1 MRISLGKWDQ
11 VAITKAYHQSL
22 IMTVSGPILYKEF
35 AAFFSTKHTIE
46 KAYIKRPSTLFT
58 KFFLRSYISSF
69 NLQCISLNQKARK
82 NSHTSFTP
90 HLRITEEVFQ
100 FPSKQGLPATQFTP
114 CSCSW
119 VAIYFCDFYI
129 TILLWLCSLC
139 SKAAL
144 HELRLIT
151 YEGLYFLILF
161 TTKLFLK

>member
-1 MRISLGKWDQ
+1 MKSLLHFFFHK
-11 VAITKAYHQSL
+11 TYHRKS
-22 IMTVSGPILYKEF
+22 IHEE
-35 AAFFSTKHTIE
+35 AF
-46 KAYIKRPSTLFT
+46 YIIYQ
-58 KFFLRSYISSF
+58 FFLRSYISSF
-69 NLQCISLNQKARK
+69 NLQCMSLNQKASK

-90 HLRITEEVFQ
+90 HLSLTEKVFP